1 MHILIKNKRVKNNV
15 SEKIRKDSW
24 TGEEDNLLKKIV
36 LTKIEQGLT
45 QISGFEEASTLLG
58 RSKQACA
65 FRWNKYL
72 RPFLITRETTP
83 IEAPAREISNTPAQN
98 HLKMAMDSYDEM
110 KQSYD
115 QISQEYNLLKR
126 DYEQLVNWVKQGITQ
141 IDKESTLS

>member
-1 MHILIKNKRVKNNV
+1 MN
-15 SEKIRKDSW
+15 EKVRKDSW
-24 TGEEDNLLKKIV
+24 TTNEDNLLKKIV

-65 FRWNKYL
+65 FRWNKNL
-72 RPFLITRETTP
+72 RPFLITRVKTQ
-83 IEAPAREISNTPAQN
+83 IEAPTKDISDTSEQN
-98 HLKMAMDSYDEM
+98 YLQLAMDSYDEM

-126 DYEQLVNWVKQGITQ
+126 DYEQLVDWVKQGITH
-141 IDKESTLS
+141 IER